1 MESNNYILIGSS
13 SELSKN
19 FVDISKNR
27 NIYTVS
33 SKKLS
38 SNNHLHVQDYFDEVD
53 KIISFSQEVENPTI
67 VFFNG
72 FLAENRPS
80 QIPTI
85 EDINQTVKINY
96 LMPLFLSDILN
107 SKINIKKFVYISS
120 FAAIKPRNKNF
131 IYAQSKKLLEKT
143 IISMELN
150 DYLFIRFGKINTKFS
165 AGHKNSI
172 FDLDVK
178 SAAEALSKSIDTK
191 NGIVYPNLLTKFLSI
206 IFYALPTRIIN
217 KLKL

>member
-67 VFFNG
+67 VFF
-72 FLAENRPS
+72 
-80 QIPTI
+80 
-85 EDINQTVKINY
+85 
-96 LMPLFLSDILN
+96 
-107 SKINIKKFVYISS
+107 
-120 FAAIKPRNKNF
+120 
-131 IYAQSKKLLEKT
+131 
-143 IISMELN
+143 
-150 DYLFIRFGKINTKFS
+150 
-165 AGHKNSI
+165 
-172 FDLDVK
+172 
-178 SAAEALSKSIDTK
+178 
-191 NGIVYPNLLTKFLSI
+191 
-206 IFYALPTRIIN
+206 
-217 KLKL
+217 